1 LPEQEGSGAEGAST
15 PSGTAGARLEV
26 GRIVKAHGI
35 RGEVVVEAVSNRPER
50 FGAGAVLYAGDR
62 VLTVGRASRQGGPDP
77 AGRMSRARWIVS
89 FDGVVDR
96 NEAERMRDLVLTG
109 EPLDH
114 DDTDDEELWVHELIG
129 SDLVDR
135 DGRILGRVEAVEA
148 NPASDLLV
156 LESGQLVP
164 IVFVVEAAAG
174 RVVVDPPA
182 GLLD

>member
-1 LPEQEGSGAEGAST
+1 MVAEAD
-15 PSGTAGARLEV
+15 RLEV

-50 FGAGAVLYAGDR
+50 FAAGSVLYAGE
-62 VLTVGRASRQGGPDP
+62 RALPVRRSSVQGGPDP

-89 FDGVVDR
+89 FDGVDDR
-96 NEAERMRDLVLTG
+96 NEAERMRGTVLTG
-109 EPLDH
+109 DPLGH
-114 DDTDDEELWVHELIG
+114 DDDGDELWVHELVG
-129 SDLVDR
+129 SELLDPA
-135 DGRILGRVEAVEA
+135 GRVLGRVAAVEA

-156 LESGQLVP
+156 LESGALVP
-164 IVFVVEAAAG
+164 MVFVVEAAAG

>member
-1 LPEQEGSGAEGAST
+1 MPFSAAEG
-15 PSGTAGARLEV
+15 RLEV

-35 RGEVVVEAVSNRPER
+35 RGEVVVEAVSNRTER
-50 FGAGAVLYAGDR
+50 FAPGAVLYAGER
-62 VLTVGRASRQGGPDP
+62 ALTVGRASPHGGPDP

-96 NEAERMRDLVLTG
+96 NEAERMRGLVLTG
-109 EPLDH
+109 QPLEY
-114 DDTDDEELWVHELIG
+114 DDPGDELWVHELIG
-129 SDLVDR
+129 SDLFDPA
-135 DGRILGRVEAVEA
+135 GRVLGRVAAVEA

-156 LESGQLVP
+156 LESGHLVP
-164 IVFVVEAAAG
+164 MVFVVEAAAG

>member
-1 LPEQEGSGAEGAST
+1 M
-15 PSGTAGARLEV
+15 AGDRLEV

-35 RGEVVVEAVSNRPER
+35 RGEVIVEAVSNRPER
-50 FGAGAVLYAGDR
+50 FTAGAVLYAGER
-62 VLTVGRASRQGGPDP
+62 ALTVGRASPHGGPDP

-89 FDGVVDR
+89 FEGVVDR

-109 EPLDH
+109 EPIDH
-114 DDTDDEELWVHELIG
+114 DDGGELWVHELIG
-129 SDLVDR
+129 SELVD
-135 DGRILGRVEAVEA
+135 LAGRVFGRVTAVEA

-156 LESGQLVP
+156 LESGHLVP
-164 IVFVVEAAAG
+164 MVFVVESAAG

>member
-1 LPEQEGSGAEGAST
+1 MVAEAD
-15 PSGTAGARLEV
+15 RLEV

-50 FGAGAVLYAGDR
+50 FAAGSVLYAGER
-62 VLTVGRASRQGGPDP
+62 ALPVRRASVQGGPDP

-89 FDGVVDR
+89 FDGVDDR
-96 NEAERMRDLVLTG
+96 TEAERMRGTVLTG
-109 EPLDH
+109 DPLDH
-114 DDTDDEELWVHELIG
+114 DDDGDELWVHELVG
-129 SDLVDR
+129 SELLDPA
-135 DGRILGRVEAVEA
+135 GRVLGRVAAVEA

-156 LESGQLVP
+156 LESGALVP
-164 IVFVVEAAAG
+164 MVFVVEAAAG